1 MSFYRGT
8 GDLFRSRPVKQ
19 LNVGCNLTVFTLK
32 YVAEKLGEDEQWL
45 WDLQINMDPEDGCLW
60 VHGVGEEGVPGF
72 TAFGIECLREI
83 IAIERAAGRAPP
95 KVSPPK

>member
-1 MSFYRGT
+1 MELATSFGP
-8 GDLFRSRPVKQ
+8 DQSSS
-19 LNVGCNLTVFTLK
+19 LTLAAISHVFTLK
-32 YVAEKLGEDEQWL
+32 YLAEKLGEDELWL

-60 VHGVGEEGVPGF
+60 VHGAGEEGVPGF
-72 TAFGIECLREI
+72 TAFGIECLQEI